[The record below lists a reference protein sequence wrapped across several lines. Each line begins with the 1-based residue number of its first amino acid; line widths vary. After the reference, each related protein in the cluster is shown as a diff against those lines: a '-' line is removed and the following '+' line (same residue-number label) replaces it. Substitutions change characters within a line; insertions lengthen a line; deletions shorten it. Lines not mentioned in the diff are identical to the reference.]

1 MSAGCPERIQ
11 RRSLC
16 ALPWSQFVR
25 NFNQIL
31 IRIVEVNRTQ
41 WGSQPSDNAKLAKLP
56 RMRVSELAQRTAVS
70 AHRLRHYEELGLI
83 HAERSESGYRRF
95 ADRTVREVIFIAM
108 SRDLGF
114 SLKDI
119 GENLPRYRAGTL
131 TFDEMVELMR
141 GRIAEVDQQIAAQR
155 AVREKLVSHIAWLEK
170 RKREFAKRGH
180 EKTSSPWAAQRKSA
194 R

>member
-1 MSAGCPERIQ
+1 MVREAMSQ
-11 RRSLC
+11 HK
-16 ALPWSQFVR
+16 ALEAPSA
-25 NFNQIL
+25 
-31 IRIVEVNRTQ
+31 
-41 WGSQPSDNAKLAKLP
+41 QPSDDAKLAKLG
-56 RMRVSELAQRTAVS
+56 RMRVSELAQRTDVS

-83 HAERSESGYRRF
+83 HAERSGSGYRKF

-131 TFDEMVELMR
+131 TFDAMVDLMR

-155 AVREKLVSHIAWLEK
+155 DVRKKLVSHIAWLEK
-170 RKREFAKRGH
+170 RKREFAKRRLG
-180 EKTSSPWAAQRKSA
+180 KTSSPWDTDRKA
-194 R
+194 MR

>member
-1 MSAGCPERIQ
+1 MNTRLGWIHCLEVCPREIACETTSQ
-11 RRSLC
+11 RQVLEAPS
-16 ALPWSQFVR
+16 
-25 NFNQIL
+25 
-31 IRIVEVNRTQ
+31 T
-41 WGSQPSDNAKLAKLP
+41 QPSDSAKLAKLSC
-56 RMRVSELAQRTAVS
+56 MRVSELAQRTAVS
-70 AHRLRHYEELGLI
+70 AYRLRHYEELGLI
-83 HAERSESGYRRF
+83 HAERSESGYRKF

-119 GENLPRYRAGTL
+119 GESLPRYRAGTL

-155 AVREKLVSHIAWLEK
+155 AVRKKLVSHITWLEK
-170 RKREFAKRGH
+170 RKREFATRGH
-180 EKTSSPWAAQRKSA
+180 GKTSSPWATKRKST